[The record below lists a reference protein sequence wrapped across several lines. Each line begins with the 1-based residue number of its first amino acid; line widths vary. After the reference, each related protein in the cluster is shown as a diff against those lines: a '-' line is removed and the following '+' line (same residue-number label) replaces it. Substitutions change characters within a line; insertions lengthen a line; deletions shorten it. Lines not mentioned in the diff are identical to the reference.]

1 MRDRPPEG
9 AGPAAQAAAQ
19 AAGPRQVAILGMG
32 VIGGSLGLGVRLGRR
47 LPAWKVVAYDRD
59 PARAEQAVALGAA
72 DRAAASLEEAVRDA
86 ELVVA
91 AVPAESVVPL
101 LRQAARAAPVEAVF
115 TDVASIKEPI
125 VQALGSRMARG
136 QWFVGGHPM
145 AGSERSGL
153 AAADP
158 FLFENAVYVL
168 TPSPEVPAHA
178 IDRVKE
184 LVRALGAHAVCM
196 PAREHDEAA
205 AAASHL
211 PHLVAS
217 CLVLGAARLADQGV
231 PVWKLAAGGFRDAT
245 RMALGSEAVWWP
257 ILSMNR
263 RGIALALEAFQ
274 QALDEAFRA
283 VQEGDEESLRTLLR
297 RARELRG
304 QLRLHPKGY
313 GFPLWD
319 VVVRV
324 EDRPGAIHDVTAVLA
339 RTGVNIADIEILRAR
354 EGEAG
359 TLRLGF
365 DSEAR
370 MRQALQLLRDAGWPA
385 WER

>member
-1 MRDRPPEG
+1 MNARTSGGPVAG
-9 AGPAAQAAAQ
+9 AGEAS
-19 AAGPRQVAILGMG
+19 RVAIIGMG
-32 VIGGSLGLGVRLGRR
+32 LIGGSLGLGLRLGRR
-47 LPAWKVVAYDRD
+47 APAWMVVAFDRD
-59 PARAEQAVALGAA
+59 RRRADQAVALGAA
-72 DRAAASLEEAVRDA
+72 DRAADTLEDAVRDA
-86 ELVVA
+86 SLVVA
-91 AVPAESVVPL
+91 AVPAESVVPV
-101 LRQAARAAPVEAVF
+101 LRQAARVAPPEAVF
-115 TDVASIKEPI
+115 TDVASIKAPI
-125 VQALGSRMARG
+125 VEALGSRLPEG

-153 AAADP
+153 AGADP

-168 TPSPEVPAHA
+168 TPSPDVPSHA
-178 IDRVKE
+178 MERVKA
-184 LVRALGAHAVCM
+184 LVHALGAHVVCLS
-196 PAREHDEAA
+196 ASEHDEAA

-217 CLVLGAARLADQGV
+217 CLVLGAARLAEHGV
-231 PVWKLAAGGFRDAT
+231 PVWTLAATGFRDAT

-263 RGIALALEAFQ
+263 RGIALALAAFQ
-274 QALDEAFRA
+274 QALDEASRA
-283 VQEGDEESLRTLLR
+283 ILEGDEASLRELLR

-304 QLRLHPKGY
+304 QLRLHLKGY

-324 EDRPGAIHDVTAVLA
+324 EDRPGAIHEVTAVLA
-339 RTGVNIADIEILRAR
+339 REAVNIADIEILRAR

-370 MRQALQLLRDAGWPA
+370 MRQALKLLRDAGWAA